1 MELLIDKM
9 NELYASEIAG
19 WRYEPPYDFYNNSD
33 SVEGIRELME
43 HPYYA
48 VLDLHGG
55 LAGFFCVGMS
65 AQVPA
70 GEKLGAYPEGFID
83 IGLGMKPE
91 LTGKGF
97 GSAFF
102 SRILDYLQGAFAGIA
117 LRLTVASFNDR
128 AIRLY
133 RNAGFQESMR
143 FYRGD
148 IEFIV
153 MVKN

>member
-1 MELLIDKM
+1 MDLKISKM
-9 NELYASEIAG
+9 TEHYAAEITS
-19 WRYEPPYDFYNNSD
+19 WKYEPPYDFYNNSTTT
-33 SVEGIRELME
+33 EGIGELMD
-43 HPYYA
+43 HPYY
-48 VLDLHGG
+48 VILDATGE
-55 LAGFFCVGMS
+55 LAGFFCAGKS

-70 GEKLGAYPEGFID
+70 GEKFGAYSEGFTD

-97 GSAFF
+97 GFAFF
-102 SRILDYLQGAFAGIA
+102 SQILEYLHGTLPGESF
-117 LRLTVASFNDR
+117 RLTVAAFNDR

-133 RNAGFQESMR
+133 RKAGFKESMR

-153 MVKN
+153 MEKV